1 MRVQLLTGQDALE
14 RVNGDAF
21 QAHWKGLHARCPWAT
36 ACQHPDFV
44 LTWYRFYGARHVPV
58 VVIAQAADG
67 ALSGLLT
74 LALRPGARQ
83 LCGAGDQQAEYQ
95 GWLLPP
101 GADDSFVA
109 AAIGQIRAA
118 FPLADLCLRYLPPG
132 IALGALEQ
140 PDRFGGVVALRR
152 HRRPLMHIDAAAM
165 ARQRNK
171 KNHRQNYNRLGR
183 IGEVRFERVVGHER
197 FAGWLDEVCMQYD
210 FRQAALYRSMPFSSD
225 ASKKPFYLALHRNGL
240 LHATVLRVGDAIAAA
255 HLGLLSQG
263 RAVHLGINTHHPA
276 LAAHSPGTLLLAM
289 LGVHLA
295 DENIPALDLTPGG
308 DRYKEYFASGHD
320 IVFELTVYRDRG
332 RRRLHEA
339 IFNASRLLKD
349 RLQAAGY
356 RLSDVSAFL
365 QKLKD
370 PVTYL
375 IKALHAQWSR
385 RVGSRVGTFE
395 YCVDLPARSG
405 KHVVIS
411 KNSVQDIMRYDAS
424 GSEIKYRDFLN
435 MAMQRMERS
444 GDVFSYVQ
452 NGKLQMYCWVHAPAA
467 DPGPANSVQE
477 SGNTIV
483 LSDLYVDRDVQGLE
497 SVKDFVLQI
506 VCEVRQYA
514 GGVSVNYRGAVD
526 DRLRHL
532 MSMCGFTE
540 LMGTR
545 TCIPTK

>member
-14 RVNGDAF
+14 RVNADAF
-21 QAHWKGLHARCPWAT
+21 QAQWKGLHARCPWAT

-44 LTWYRFYGARHVPV
+44 LTWYRFYGTRHVPV
-58 VVIAQAADG
+58 VVLAQAADG

-101 GADDSFVA
+101 GADDGFVA

-132 IALGALEQ
+132 IALGALAD
-140 PDRFGGVVALRR
+140 PDRFGGVAALRR

-183 IGEVRFERVVGHER
+183 IGEVKFERVVGHER
-197 FAGWLDEVCMQYD
+197 FAGCFDEVCMQYD

-276 LAAHSPGTLLLAM
+276 LAAHSPGNLLLAM

-295 DENIPALDLTPGG
+295 DEDIPALDLTPGG

-320 IVFELTVYRDRG
+320 VVFELTVYRDSG
-332 RRRLHEA
+332 RRWLHEA

-370 PVTYL
+370 PATYGM
-375 IKALHAQWSR
+375 KALCAQWNR
-385 RVGSRVGTFE
+385 RFRSRVVAFE
-395 YCVDLPARSG
+395 YGGGVPASLG
-405 KHVVIS
+405 TNMAIS

-424 GSEIKYRDFLN
+424 GSAIRYRDFLN
-435 MAMQRMERS
+435 LAMQRMERS
-444 GDVFSYVQ
+444 SDVFSLVQ
-452 NGKLQMYCWVHAPAA
+452 NGKLQMCCWAQALVA
-467 DPGPANSVQE
+467 DPGPAYQE
-477 SGNTIV
+477 QKQGDAIV
-483 LSDLYVDRDVQGLE
+483 LSDLHIHRDVQDLE
-497 SVKDFVLQI
+497 PARDFVLQI
-506 VCEVRQYA
+506 VCGLQR
-514 GGVSVNYRGAVD
+514 GKRGVSVYYRGTVD
-526 DRLRHL
+526 GRLRRL

-540 LMGTR
+540 QA
-545 TCIPTK
+545 P

>member
-1 MRVQLLTGQDALE
+1 MRVELLTGQDALE
-14 RVNGDAF
+14 CVNADAF
-21 QAHWKGLHARCPWAT
+21 QAQWKGLHARCPWAT
-36 ACQHPDFV
+36 ACQHPGFV

-58 VVIAQAADG
+58 VVVAQAADG
-67 ALSGLLT
+67 SLSGLLT

-101 GADDSFVA
+101 GADDGFIA
-109 AAIGQIRAA
+109 AAIGRIRAA

-132 IALGALEQ
+132 IALGALEE

-183 IGEVRFERVVGHER
+183 IGEVRFERIVGHER
-197 FAGWLDEVCMQYD
+197 FARWFDEVCTQYD

-276 LAAHSPGTLLLAM
+276 LAAHSPGNLLLAM

-295 DENIPALDLTPGG
+295 EENIPALDLTPGG
-308 DRYKEYFASGHD
+308 DRYKEHFASGHD
-320 IVFELTVYRDRG
+320 VVFELTVYRDSG
-332 RRRLHEA
+332 RRWLHEA
-339 IFNASRLLKD
+339 IFDAIRLFKD

-356 RLSDVSAFL
+356 RLSDVSAFV
-365 QKLKD
+365 QKLTD
-370 PVTYL
+370 PATYGM
-375 IKALHAQWSR
+375 KALQVQWNR
-385 RVGSRVGTFE
+385 RFGSRAGTFE
-395 YCVDLPARSG
+395 YGHGVPAPPG
-405 KHVVIS
+405 KHMAIS

-424 GSEIKYRDFLN
+424 GSAIRYRDFLN
-435 MAMQRMERS
+435 GAMQRMERS
-444 GDVFSYVQ
+444 SDVFSLVQ
-452 NGKLQMYCWVHAPAA
+452 NGKLQMCCWAQALVADEGLA
-467 DPGPANSVQE
+467 DPVQAPRDA
-477 SGNTIV
+477 IV
-483 LSDLYVDRDVQGLE
+483 LSGLYVHRDLQGLE
-497 SVKDFVLQI
+497 QMKDFMLQI
-506 VCEVRQYA
+506 VCDLRQRMSGVRVY
-514 GGVSVNYRGAVD
+514 YRGAVD
-526 DRLRHL
+526 DRLCHL

-540 LMGTR
+540 QAR
-545 TCIPTK
+545 